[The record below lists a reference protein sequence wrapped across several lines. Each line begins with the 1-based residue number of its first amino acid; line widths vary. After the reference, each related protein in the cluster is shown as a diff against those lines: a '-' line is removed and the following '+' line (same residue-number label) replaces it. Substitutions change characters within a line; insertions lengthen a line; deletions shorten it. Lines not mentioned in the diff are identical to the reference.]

1 MFLKIINAFV
11 FFILM
16 VLALAILANA
26 MTKPLGHDEHMY
38 CTAGALLARGK
49 MIYRDFSYVAQMP
62 YHPLLCA
69 FLYKAL
75 NTTQYLLVGRM
86 LSVVCDVF
94 VVLCII
100 GIYRHIFGSFTISG
114 MLFGLAAAVLYLFN
128 PSVDYANGFAW
139 NHDVVFLCV
148 VLSFWLF
155 ISVDFEQKSKYW
167 RIALIG
173 ALLTFA
179 TCMRITTALA
189 QLLFFVILLLRP
201 SRSIKQRLK
210 TILPF
215 IAGTAVVLI
224 WPLWLVLV
232 APRAFYLNLFW
243 LPMLNSEWL
252 HKIGMFFG
260 KFDLILI
267 ALTTPGYPV
276 LVVITIQLWLTVLL
290 LRRKL
295 KISNI
300 TNLLLA
306 VLLPLVFFI
315 IALVPPTMW
324 KQYLAMPAPFLVIS
338 FAYPLVY
345 IRKLT
350 DIPAH
355 NKHFRVALALIVA
368 CALVSISLHPV
379 VLRRIPKLANPLSW
393 TPLRL
398 HRISRDIA
406 GRTKSA
412 QPILTLAPLY
422 AIEGGS
428 NIYDEFS
435 SGPFVYRIAD
445 YVTPADLEIA
455 HAVGPETLCRLLEKS
470 PPAAVILG
478 AEPKP
483 LEAPFLQAV
492 ASHSR
497 RWDVKTYENGLIVY
511 FRH

>member
-1 MFLKIINAFV
+1 
-11 FFILM
+11 
-16 VLALAILANA
+16 
-26 MTKPLGHDEHMY
+26 
-38 CTAGALLARGK
+38 
-49 MIYRDFSYVAQMP
+49 MP

-69 FLYKAL
+69 SLYKAL

-86 LSVVCDVF
+86 LSVVCDVLL
-94 VVLCII
+94 VVCIV
-100 GIYRHIFGSFTISG
+100 GIYRRIFGSFIVSG

-128 PSVDYANGFAW
+128 PAVDYANGFAW
-139 NHDVVFLCV
+139 NHDAVFLCV

-155 ISVDFEQKSKYW
+155 ISIDFEQKSKYW

-173 ALLTFA
+173 ALLTLA
-179 TCMRITTALA
+179 TCMRITTALV

-201 SRSIKQRLK
+201 SQSIKQRLQI
-210 TILPF
+210 ILPF
-215 IAGTAVVLI
+215 LAGTACILV
-224 WPLWLVLV
+224 WPLWIVIT

-252 HKIGMFFG
+252 HKIGMVFG

-276 LVVITIQLWLTVLL
+276 LIVITIQQRTTIVL

-295 KISNI
+295 KISNV

-306 VLLPLVFFI
+306 VLLPLIFLI
-315 IALVPPTMW
+315 IALIPPTMW

-338 FAYPLVY
+338 FAYPLLY

-355 NKHFRVALALIVA
+355 NKHFQIARILIAA
-368 CALVSISLHPV
+368 CALVSMFLHPV
-379 VLRRIPKLANPLSW
+379 VLHRIPRLLRPQRW
-393 TPLRL
+393 PPIRL
-398 HRISRDIA
+398 HRISQDIA
-406 GRTKSA
+406 ERTKHDE
-412 QPILTLAPLY
+412 PILTLAPLY
-422 AIEGGS
+422 VLEGGG

-445 YVTPADLEIA
+445 YISPPDREIV
-455 HAVGPETLCRLLEKS
+455 HAVGRETLGQLLEKS
-470 PPAAVILG
+470 PPAAIILG

-492 ASHSR
+492 ASHSQ
-497 RWDVKTYENGLIVY
+497 RWDVKTYDNGLIVY
-511 FRH
+511 FRR